1 MSDKEGQV
9 YKQFK
14 RLKDLDDSREF
25 MQKLINSL
33 DKNKISIDK
42 ARALGYLIKI
52 FNDTVEKV
60 DVQKR
65 LEKVEQIL
73 EGRAA

>member
-1 MSDKEGQV
+1 MSDEEGQV

-14 RLKDLDDSREF
+14 RLRDLNDSREF

-52 FNDTVEKV
+52 FNDTVEKS
-60 DVQKR
+60 DLEER
-65 LEKVEQIL
+65 LEQLEKLL

>member
-14 RLKDLDDSREF
+14 RLRDLNGSREF

-52 FNDTVEKV
+52 FNDTVEKA
-60 DVQKR
+60 DVEKR
-65 LEKVEQIL
+65 LEKLEKLL